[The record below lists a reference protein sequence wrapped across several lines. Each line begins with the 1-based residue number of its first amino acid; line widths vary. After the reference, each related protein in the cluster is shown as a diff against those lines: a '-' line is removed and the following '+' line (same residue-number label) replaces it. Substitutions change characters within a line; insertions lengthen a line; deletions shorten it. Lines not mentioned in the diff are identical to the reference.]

1 MIWKSK
7 RINQLFILGH
17 HGNQCATRK
26 DDSSKK
32 KQGKKTKTK
41 TVKNKVVVLGTDV
54 GSIWIYSVEQE
65 RIIKKLPGVTD
76 SRLVDVILNKNGTHL
91 YFLSHT
97 GAIVAWSVEKDQP
110 IAEWKTNLKHTHALA
125 VNDDDSLLAVGGE
138 GQIELWDI
146 SKGQIIKTFK
156 CQDKHSIQQLAF
168 SQHGSTLV
176 SSNGKKSIELWN
188 TQHGSSKDKKTST
201 KPTHSI
207 LMNDD
212 DGVRHLDLT
221 STTPQDLTLLTVSDK
236 GTVTVWKSQAAPG
249 TVPAPT
255 TTIKVMAS
263 KQDQIPVLWARLTRP
278 NNNKTG
284 HAVVIAR
291 GSSARPLLETV
302 DVTDDQKEIVLTRQ
316 TAGVTQNAED
326 DEEEANSDDDEDDNM
341 ELDAT
346 QHTPEQLIKALQV
359 EDKKATLRIMKG
371 SSADVEQ
378 VDTLVRRL
386 PLGSLRF
393 IVSVLADDLQGQTVE
408 EARSSSLWLKRVVS
422 FYYRHL
428 MSDDVII
435 NKLASL
441 SEMLSLHATNTLPK
455 VLALRGRVE
464 MIQQQLDM
472 QAKRAQLEEEDA
484 LLALEP
490 MEGSDGSDDSDDSD
504 DDDDDHSDDL
514 DDDLDDDVLDEDK
527 DEDMFLE
534 EADEQDD
541 MAESDMDDSV
551 ASM

>member
-1 MIWKSK
+1 MGKTLKKTDSIATATEKVTDFLFASFDHGLESEYFATVTEGIDRDRLRLYGVGSGQMTHDHDLESK
-7 RINQLFILGH
+7 ESISCLSWGTMVTNAQQERIE
-17 HGNQCATRK
+17 
-26 DDSSKK
+26 SSKK

-41 TVKNKVVVLGTDV
+41 VVKNKVVVLGTDV

-76 SRLVDVILNKNGTHL
+76 SRLVDVILNTNGTHL

-110 IAEWKTNLKHTHALA
+110 VSEWKTNLKHTHALA
-125 VNDDDSLLAVGGE
+125 VNNDDSLLAVGGE

-146 SKGQIIKTFK
+146 GKGQIIKTFK

-188 TQHGSSKDKKTST
+188 TQHGSSKDKKISS

-207 LMNDD
+207 LVNND

-249 TVPAPT
+249 TIPAPT

-263 KQDQIPVLWARLTRP
+263 KQDQIPVLWARLTRSN

-302 DVTDDQKEIVLTRQ
+302 K
-316 TAGVTQNAED
+316 
-326 DEEEANSDDDEDDNM
+326 
-341 ELDAT
+341 
-346 QHTPEQLIKALQV
+346 
-359 EDKKATLRIMKG
+359 
-371 SSADVEQ
+371 
-378 VDTLVRRL
+378 
-386 PLGSLRF
+386 
-393 IVSVLADDLQGQTVE
+393 
-408 EARSSSLWLKRVVS
+408 S
-422 FYYRHL
+422 F
-428 MSDDVII
+428 
-435 NKLASL
+435 
-441 SEMLSLHATNTLPK
+441 
-455 VLALRGRVE
+455 
-464 MIQQQLDM
+464 
-472 QAKRAQLEEEDA
+472 
-484 LLALEP
+484 
-490 MEGSDGSDDSDDSD
+490 
-504 DDDDDHSDDL
+504 
-514 DDDLDDDVLDEDK
+514 
-527 DEDMFLE
+527 
-534 EADEQDD
+534 
-541 MAESDMDDSV
+541 
-551 ASM
+551 